1 MLEKSLLLIDDD
13 QDLTEL
19 LQEYLTAQGYTVQ
32 VASDGE
38 AGLLAAKS
46 GQHFDLI
53 ILDVMLPKVDGFEV
67 LKRLRSTHVTP
78 VLMLTA
84 KGDDFDRILGLELG
98 ADDYLAKPFNHREL
112 SARVKAIVR
121 RVDIQAGLQ
130 SDKQKQNMIEI
141 GDVQLNIAAQTVAC
155 NSHEVELTGTE
166 FAVLRLLMSSSPDLV
181 PKQAISEQVLGRKLA
196 AFDRS
201 IDMHVSNLRK
211 KLNMFSEQ
219 EKIKTHRGVGY
230 VYLGE
235 L

>member
-13 QDLTEL
+13 QALTEL

-141 GDVQLNIAAQTVAC
+141 GDVQLNIAAQT
-155 NSHEVELTGTE
+155 
-166 FAVLRLLMSSSPDLV
+166 F
-181 PKQAISEQVLGRKLA
+181 
-196 AFDRS
+196 
-201 IDMHVSNLRK
+201 
-211 KLNMFSEQ
+211 
-219 EKIKTHRGVGY
+219 
-230 VYLGE
+230 
-235 L
+235 

>member
-13 QDLTEL
+13 QALTEL

-98 ADDYLAKPFNHREL
+98 ADDYLAKPFNPVSYTH
-112 SARVKAIVR
+112 
-121 RVDIQAGLQ
+121 
-130 SDKQKQNMIEI
+130 
-141 GDVQLNIAAQTVAC
+141 
-155 NSHEVELTGTE
+155 LTLPTIYS
-166 FAVLRLLMSSSPDLV
+166 V
-181 PKQAISEQVLGRKLA
+181 
-196 AFDRS
+196 
-201 IDMHVSNLRK
+201 
-211 KLNMFSEQ
+211 
-219 EKIKTHRGVGY
+219 
-230 VYLGE
+230 
-235 L
+235 

>member
-13 QDLTEL
+13 QALTEL

-196 AFDRS
+196 AFDQR
-201 IDMHVSNLRK
+201 
-211 KLNMFSEQ
+211 
-219 EKIKTHRGVGY
+219 
-230 VYLGE
+230 
-235 L
+235 

>member
-13 QDLTEL
+13 QALTEL

>member
-13 QDLTEL
+13 QALTEL
-19 LQEYLTAQGYTVQ
+19 LQEYLSAQGYTIH

-46 GQHFDLI
+46 GQHYDLI

-130 SDKQKQNMIEI
+130 GDKQKQNTIEI
-141 GDVQLNIAAQTVAC
+141 GDVELNIAAQTVAC
-155 NSHEVELTGTE
+155 NTQQVELTGTE
-166 FAVLRLLMSSSPDLV
+166 FAVLKLLMSCSPDLV
-181 PKQAISEQVLGRKLA
+181 PKHAISEQVLGRKLA

-211 KLNMFSEQ
+211 KLSQFSDQ
-219 EKIKTHRGVGY
+219 DKIKTHRGVGY

-235 L
+235 I

>member
-1 MLEKSLLLIDDD
+1 M
-13 QDLTEL
+13 
-19 LQEYLTAQGYTVQ
+19 
-32 VASDGE
+32 
-38 AGLLAAKS
+38 
-46 GQHFDLI
+46 
-53 ILDVMLPKVDGFEV
+53 
-67 LKRLRSTHVTP
+67 
-78 VLMLTA
+78 
-84 KGDDFDRILGLELG
+84 
-98 ADDYLAKPFNHREL
+98 
-112 SARVKAIVR
+112 
-121 RVDIQAGLQ
+121 
-130 SDKQKQNMIEI
+130 
-141 GDVQLNIAAQTVAC
+141 QLNIAAQTVAC

>member
-13 QDLTEL
+13 QALTEL

-98 ADDYLAKPFNHREL
+98 ADDCLPALKR
-112 SARVKAIVR
+112 SC
-121 RVDIQAGLQ
+121 AGL
-130 SDKQKQNMIEI
+130 IFRP
-141 GDVQLNIAAQTVAC
+141 AC
-155 NSHEVELTGTE
+155 RVTNKNRT
-166 FAVLRLLMSSSPDLV
+166 
-181 PKQAISEQVLGRKLA
+181 
-196 AFDRS
+196 
-201 IDMHVSNLRK
+201 
-211 KLNMFSEQ
+211 
-219 EKIKTHRGVGY
+219 
-230 VYLGE
+230 
-235 L
+235 

>member
-1 MLEKSLLLIDDD
+1 MLEKSLLLGDDD
-13 QDLTEL
+13 HELTEL
-19 LQEYLTAQGYTVQ
+19 LQEYLSGQGYKIQ

-53 ILDVMLPKVDGFEV
+53 ILDVMLPKLDGFEV
-67 LKRLRSTHVTP
+67 LKRLRASHVTP

-121 RVDIQAGLQ
+121 RVDIQASLQ
-130 SDKQKQNMIEI
+130 GDKHKQSILEI
-141 GDVQLNIAAQTVAC
+141 GDVKLNIAAQTVTC
-155 NSHEVELTGTE
+155 NENQVELTGTE
-166 FAVLRLLMSSSPDLV
+166 FGVLRLLMSCSPDLV

-211 KLNMFSEQ
+211 KLSQFSSQ
-219 EKIKTHRGVGY
+219 DKIKTHRGVGY

-235 L
+235 I

>member
-1 MLEKSLLLIDDD
+1 
-13 QDLTEL
+13 
-19 LQEYLTAQGYTVQ
+19 
-32 VASDGE
+32 
-38 AGLLAAKS
+38 
-46 GQHFDLI
+46 
-53 ILDVMLPKVDGFEV
+53 MLPKVDGFEV

>member
-13 QDLTEL
+13 QALSEL
-19 LQEYLTAQGYTVQ
+19 LKEYLTAQGYRVQ
-32 VASDGE
+32 VACDGE
-38 AGLLAAKS
+38 AGLLAAKL

-53 ILDVMLPKVDGFEV
+53 ILDVMLPKIDGFEV
-67 LKRLRSTHVTP
+67 LKRLRGTHVTP

-121 RVDIQAGLQ
+121 RVDIQASLQ
-130 SDKQKQNMIEI
+130 DDKQKQSTIEI
-141 GDVQLNIAAQTVAC
+141 GDVQLHTATQTVTC
-155 NSHEVELTGTE
+155 NSSLIELTGTE
-166 FAVLRLLMSSSPDLV
+166 FAVLRLLMSCSPDLV

-196 AFDRS
+196 PFDRS

-211 KLNMFSEQ
+211 KLGQCNDQ
-219 EKIKTHRGVGY
+219 DKIKTHRGVGY
-230 VYLGE
+230 VYLGNV
-235 L
+235 

>member
-13 QDLTEL
+13 QALTEL

-112 SARVKAIVR
+112 SARVKAIER

>member
-13 QDLTEL
+13 QALTEL

-155 NSHEVELTGTE
+155 NSNEVELTGTE

-211 KLNMFSEQ
+211 KLNMFSDQ